1 MKGTG
6 GDVPIRAGGLALSV
20 PVGNDGLT
28 AGLSYMESMTRPGG
42 DARDLGLEANM
53 KSGTATLSYP
63 LVYKRDKAVF
73 LEEQ

>member
-1 MKGTG
+1 M
-6 GDVPIRAGGLALSV
+6 SV
-20 PVGNDGLT
+20 PVGNNGLT

-53 KSGTATLSYP
+53 KVRHGYSCHIHWFIKEIKQY
-63 LVYKRDKAVF
+63 F